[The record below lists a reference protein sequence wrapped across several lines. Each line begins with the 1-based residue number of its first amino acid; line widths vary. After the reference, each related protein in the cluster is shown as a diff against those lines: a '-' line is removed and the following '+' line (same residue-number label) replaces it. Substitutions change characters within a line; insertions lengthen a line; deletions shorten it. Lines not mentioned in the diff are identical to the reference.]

1 MTRTFSKTYGLA
13 SLRIGWCY
21 TSSKVANIINKIKPP
36 FNTTSISQFMA
47 IKALEDYEYINK
59 IVRLNNEIKTWFE
72 NELNKL
78 NIKTR
83 VTEGNFS
90 LIETTIE
97 GADKISNHLSK
108 DGIIVRRLD
117 SYNLSNFIR
126 ISIGTKEEMEQAVNS
141 LKTLK

>member
-1 MTRTFSKTYGLA
+1 
-13 SLRIGWCY
+13 
-21 TSSKVANIINKIKPP
+21 
-36 FNTTSISQFMA
+36 MA